1 MIRWGLVGC
10 GDVAEHKGGPG
21 LIEADGSRLVAVA
34 SRDERRAADFARRH
48 GAQRHYTTL
57 EALLSDDEVDA
68 VYVATPP
75 HVHAEQTIAC
85 ARAGKHILCEK
96 PMAMTDEQCDRMVRA
111 AEDAGVQLMVAY
123 YRRRY
128 PAVVKIKELLE
139 AGSIGRPTIL
149 RAQMAGRYQPPTDGA
164 RPWRT
169 DPAVAGGGFLWDVG
183 SHRIDLMIH
192 FLGDVAEV
200 SAFVDTVAFDLDVD
214 DSAAVLLRYAAGGAQ
229 GVGIFHWN
237 VARGGDEIEIGG
249 TAGRIVCDMAVGCVR
264 LTAESGDEQW
274 MLPPPQITH
283 RALVEDLVQAID
295 AGRANCLPGSEGAKT
310 NAVLAAACRSS
321 SEGRMIPLS

>member
-21 LIEADGSRLVAVA
+21 LIDADGSRLVAVA
-34 SRDERRAADFARRH
+34 SRNERRAADFAKRH
-48 GAQRHYTTL
+48 GAERHYTTL

-75 HVHAEQTIAC
+75 HVHAEQTVTC

-96 PMAMTDEQCDRMVRA
+96 PMALTNAECDQMIRA
-111 AEDAGVQLMVAY
+111 ADEGGVQLMVAY

-128 PAVVKIKELLE
+128 PAVMKIKELLE
-139 AGSIGRPTIL
+139 AGRIGRPTVL
-149 RAQMAGRYQPPTDGA
+149 RAQMAGRYQPPVDGVQ
-164 RPWRT
+164 PWRT
-169 DPAVAGGGFLWDVG
+169 DPAIAGGGFLWDVG

-214 DSAAVLLRYAAGGAQ
+214 DSASVLLRQADGAQ

-237 VARGGDEIEIGG
+237 VGRGGDEIEIGG
-249 TAGRIVCDMAVGCVR
+249 TEGRIVCDMATGCVR
-264 LTAESGDEQW
+264 LIAAAGQEQW
-274 MLPPPQITH
+274 MLPPPKVTH
-283 RALVEDLVQAID
+283 RGIVEDLVQAIET
-295 AGRANCLPGSEGAKT
+295 GRQNCLPGDEGRKT
-310 NAVLAAACRSS
+310 NAVLAAAVESS
-321 SEGRMIPLS
+321 RDGSVVRLS

>member
-34 SRDERRAADFARRH
+34 SRDARRAADFAQRH
-48 GAQRHYTTL
+48 GAERHHTTL
-57 EALLSDDEVDA
+57 EALLSDSEVDA

-75 HVHAEQTIAC
+75 HVHAQQTIAC

-96 PMAMTDEQCDRMVRA
+96 PMALTNAECDEMIRA
-111 AEDAGVQLMVAY
+111 AEEAGVQLMIAY

-128 PAVVKIKELLE
+128 PAAMKIKELLE
-139 AGSIGRPTIL
+139 AERIGRPTVL
-149 RAQMAGRYQPPTDGA
+149 RAQMAGCYQPPADGA
-164 RPWRT
+164 QPWRT
-169 DPAVAGGGFLWDVG
+169 DPAIAGGGFLWDVG

-200 SAFVDTVAFDLDVD
+200 SAFVETVAFDLDVD
-214 DSAAVLLRYAAGGAQ
+214 ESAAVLLRYANGAQ

-237 VARGGDEIEIGG
+237 VSRGGDEIEIGG
-249 TAGRIVCDMAVGCVR
+249 TAGRIVCDMATGCVR
-264 LTAESGDEQW
+264 LTAEAGEEHW
-274 MLPPPQITH
+274 MLPPPKVTH
-283 RALVEDLVQAID
+283 RGIVEDLVQAVET
-295 AGRANCLPGSEGAKT
+295 GRRNCLPGDEGRKT
-310 NAVLAAACRSS
+310 NAVLAAAGESSRNRSVI
-321 SEGRMIPLS
+321 RLA